1 MDFWGIFFMRDH
13 GTSRCRALILSEN
26 FDKHLVALRV
36 VDGGLNPSLILK
48 IILMQHKEVHR
59 NMAQT
64 KGVELGSL
72 SLSVGVGGFFL
83 NGNGV

>member
-1 MDFWGIFFMRDH
+1 MFFNRDH
-13 GTSRCRALILSEN
+13 GTSRCRALILSDF

-48 IILMQHKEVHR
+48 IILMQHKEAHR

-64 KGVELGSL
+64 ISVELGSL
-72 SLSVGVGGFFL
+72 YYHSRLVLGDFF
-83 NGNGV
+83 